1 MNTSRIFSSTGLILG
16 TLAFSLGLQA
26 VAAFEQPASAPPGG
40 DAAAP
45 LNTSIDGQTKQGGLV
60 LGTGAGV
67 TTALRAYTGNIYL
80 DSGSITVKGGPLG
93 TNGAKITTPSLC
105 LGTDCR
111 SVWPA
116 GSGGGITS
124 LTAGS
129 GITFSTGATITTTG
143 TVSADLNVV
152 QKKLSGTCL
161 SGAPVIAISPTTG
174 IISCGKVTRTGVHVG
189 GSKTHTVTFARMPDT
204 SYTAIIQHE
213 FAGASDTLDCRST
226 AIANGSKTE
235 TGFVFTTGDNCAD
248 VRYNWMVTDY

>member
-1 MNTSRIFSSTGLILG
+1 MNPRRILSSAALIVG
-16 TLAFSLGLQA
+16 TLALSLGLQA

-80 DSGSITVKGGPLG
+80 DSGSVTVKGGPLG

-111 SVWPA
+111 SAWPA
-116 GSGGGITS
+116 GAGGGISS

-129 GITFSTGATITTTG
+129 GIILTPSPIVTTGSVAADFGTVQKRVSNTCSVGSSITAISDTGVASCGPKIQWGIAPAISTNAPNSHSVTMSNNFANTSYSLTITPSSQSQNC
-143 TVSADLNVV
+143 VPA
-152 QKKLSGTCL
+152 
-161 SGAPVIAISPTTG
+161 
-174 IISCGKVTRTGVHVG
+174 IISKTRSSFTFQTDSNCPTSTFNWIAVG
-189 GSKTHTVTFARMPDT
+189 
-204 SYTAIIQHE
+204 
-213 FAGASDTLDCRST
+213 
-226 AIANGSKTE
+226 N
-235 TGFVFTTGDNCAD
+235 
-248 VRYNWMVTDY
+248 